1 MIVKT
6 IRWKTCS
13 FSRLVDYISRD
24 AEHDESFAVL
34 HNLRPGNLP
43 SIAQQFR
50 ANDAYRKERANGVV
64 LYHEILSVSDLDRDS
79 VTPQILEDLCR
90 HYLEIRAPNALAF
103 AQPHFDK
110 GHLHIHI
117 GISGVE
123 YKSRK
128 TLRMNNAQFERI
140 RRGLE
145 KYQRE
150 HYGEEL
156 QHSFVYENKR
166 LRAKENIERKRIE
179 ELEAI
184 QKSKTNRH
192 LEQEQTLPEPT
203 PEEALLDDIPELE
216 AEAAALEMEA
226 QAEALRQEAELDAA
240 HAEAEALHWQAEM
253 EAQGERQAEEA
264 ARAAEIEAAEQEAAR
279 IAELE
284 QIQAEAQRR
293 EQERGLEI

>member
-6 IRWKTCS
+6 IRWHTRS
-13 FSRLVDYISRD
+13 FNRLVDYVAKD
-24 AEHDESFAVL
+24 AEREESFAVL
-34 HNLRPGNLP
+34 HNLRPGDLP
-43 SIAQQFR
+43 SIAEQFR

-64 LYHEILSVSDLDRDS
+64 LYHEILSVSDLDREA
-79 VTPQILEDLCR
+79 VTPEILEDLCR
-90 HYLEIRAPNALAF
+90 HYLELRAPNALAF

-128 TLRMNNAQFERI
+128 TLRMDNAQFERV

-145 KYQRE
+145 EYQRQ

-156 QHSFVYENKR
+156 KNSVVYTNKR
-166 LRAKENIERKRIE
+166 VRAKENIERKRIE

-184 QKSKTNRH
+184 QKSKTDRH
-192 LEQEQTLPEPT
+192 LEQEQTLPE
-203 PEEALLDDIPELE
+203 EALPYDIPELE
-216 AEAAALEMEA
+216 
-226 QAEALRQEAELDAA
+226 AEALRQEAELDAA

-253 EAQGERQAEEA
+253 EAQGEQQ
-264 ARAAEIEAAEQEAAR
+264 AAEIEAAEQEAAR
-279 IAELE
+279 IQELE
-284 QIQAEAQRR
+284 AIQEEARR
-293 EQERGLEI
+293 RGLEQDRGLDRG

>member
-1 MIVKT
+1 MVLKT
-6 IRWKTCS
+6 IRWKTRS
-13 FSRLVDYISRD
+13 FNRLVDYISRD
-24 AEHDESFAVL
+24 AEHEESFAVL
-34 HNLRPGNLP
+34 HNLRPGDLP
-43 SIAQQFR
+43 SIAEQFR

-64 LYHEILSVSDLDRDS
+64 LYHEILSVSDLDRVS
-79 VTPQILEDLCR
+79 VTPEILEDLCR
-90 HYLEIRAPNALAF
+90 YYLKLRAPNALAF

-179 ELEAI
+179 ELEKI
-184 QKSKTNRH
+184 QKSKTDRH
-192 LEQEQTLPEPT
+192 LEQEQTLPDMT
-203 PEEALLDDIPELE
+203 
-216 AEAAALEMEA
+216 AEARYNIPDPGVEAVALEIE
-226 QAEALRQEAELDAA
+226 R
-240 HAEAEALHWQAEM
+240 AEAEALQAE
-253 EAQGERQAEEA
+253 EAAQRAVEQEQQMQVEEA

-279 IAELE
+279 VAELE
-284 QIQAEAQRR
+284 QIQEEARQR
-293 EQERGLEI
+293 EQEMERE